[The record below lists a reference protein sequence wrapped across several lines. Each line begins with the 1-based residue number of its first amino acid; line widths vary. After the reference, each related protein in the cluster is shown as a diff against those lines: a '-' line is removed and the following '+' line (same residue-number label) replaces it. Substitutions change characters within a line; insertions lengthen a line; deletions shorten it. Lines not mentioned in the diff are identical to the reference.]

1 MLIVNVRLVITVN
14 LRVVT
19 CYRDLHVDCECETCY
34 HSKLESGNLLQGR
47 TC

>member
-1 MLIVNVRLVITVN
+1 MLNENVRLVITAN

-19 CYRDLHVDCECETCY
+19 CYKDLHVDCECETCY
-34 HSKLESGNLLQGR
+34 HSEFESGNMLQGP

>member
-1 MLIVNVRLVITVN
+1 MLNGNVRLVITAN
-14 LRVVT
+14 WRVVT

-34 HSKLESGNLLQGR
+34 HSELESGNMLQGP